1 MIGPKSGLKW
11 SCRLASPA
19 TYGAESGQQR
29 HQRGVGR
36 LLAVGL
42 NYPRGEKMKLTRTAK
57 FALAVVAS
65 SALAV
70 SLLTPAQAATRSTV
84 ILHETNPITG
94 LNCSLSATNSTT
106 CSAVNYLQGAGF
118 NYYNNKKELIP
129 NTIFGSYKIVKKS
142 ATDFRTSWTVNPGRV
157 WSDGTPITGEDL
169 LLSHVLQSDA
179 YSIAAGLGDPKSKT
193 EKPAFNGLGYSGVYA
208 TNIVGEPTLS
218 ADKMTVTL
226 RFKKPIA
233 NWDLYGPGP
242 GSVHALVLMAEG
254 KKALG
259 TVAENEAARARFV
272 TAFNNKDTALLKKM
286 GEIWTKDYTIT
297 TVDKTTNPLLLISNG
312 GFILESAV
320 AKTSV
325 TLKKNPKYNSGPAMS
340 GTIDTVVFKFI
351 GDGTAA
357 AQALANGELDVY
369 AGQATADGVALLK
382 KISAVN
388 VTGKSEVA
396 YEHWDLHYDTVPD
409 EAPYTG
415 LFSVKD
421 GAKSLALRKAFLLA
435 LPRDEIMSKLIA
447 PINGET
453 TAIKSTWVAPG
464 SALYTKVSAANG
476 SNFYTRGTQETRNAS
491 ALALVQKYYPNVLKS
506 PLKVRV
512 LVPGNNPRRA
522 SEFALAKANLAKVGF
537 DLVGDVRTD
546 WPSKLG
552 NSDYDAYFFA
562 WVASSVTQRQSAEV
576 FDTNGGNNI
585 IGYSNSTVDGI
596 ISTLDAPLSI
606 SVLAA
611 KYIAIERLTNADAIT
626 IGVFIHPG
634 VVAINKELK
643 NLKPSPLSPQMVWN
657 YWEWTY

>member
-1 MIGPKSGLKW
+1 
-11 SCRLASPA
+11 
-19 TYGAESGQQR
+19 
-29 HQRGVGR
+29 
-36 LLAVGL
+36 
-42 NYPRGEKMKLTRTAK
+42 MKFTRSAK
-57 FALAVVAS
+57 FALAAAAAA
-65 SALAV
+65 ALAV

-106 CSAVNYLQGAGF
+106 CSAVSYLQGAGF
-118 NYYNNKKELIP
+118 NYYNNKKELVK
-129 NTIFGSYKIVKKS
+129 NTIFGSYKITKKS
-142 ATDFRTSWTVNPGRV
+142 ANDFRVQYTVNPGRV
-157 WSDGTPITGEDL
+157 WSDGTPIDGVDL
-169 LLSHVLQSDA
+169 LLSHVLSSDA

-193 EKPAFNGLGYSGVYA
+193 TKPAFNGLGYSGVYA
-208 TNIVGEPTLS
+208 DNIVGDPVLS
-218 ADKMTVTL
+218 ADKMSVTL
-226 RFKKPIA
+226 QYKKPIA

-242 GSVHALVLMAEG
+242 AAVHTLVLMADG
-254 KKALG
+254 KTSLQSASANQDAKDRFL
-259 TVAENEAARARFV
+259 AAFKS
-272 TAFNNKDTALLKKM
+272 KDTALLKKM
-286 GEIWTKDYTIT
+286 GKIWSEDYTIT
-297 TVDKTTNPLLLISNG
+297 TVDSKTNPLLLVSNG
-312 GFILESAV
+312 GFILDSAV

-325 TLKKNPKYNSGPAMS
+325 TLVKNPKYNSGPAMS
-340 GTIDTVVFKFI
+340 GTIDKVVFKFI

-369 AGQATADGVALLK
+369 AGQATADGVAKLK
-382 KISAVN
+382 AISAVN
-388 VTGKSEVA
+388 LVGVNNVA

-435 LPRDEIMSKLIA
+435 IPRNEIMEKLIA
-447 PINGET
+447 PINGVT
-453 TAIKSTWVAPG
+453 TPIQSTWVSPG
-464 SALYTKVSAANG
+464 SATYDKVIAANG
-476 SNFYTRGTQETRNAS
+476 SAFYSRGTQETRNAS
-491 ALALVQKYYPNVLKS
+491 ALALVQKYYPDVLKS

-522 SEFALAKANLAKVGF
+522 SEFALAKANMAKVGF

-585 IGYSNSTVDGI
+585 LGYSNPAVDGI
-596 ISTLDAPLSI
+596 ISTLDSPLSD
-606 SVLAA
+606 SLLAA
-611 KYIAIERLTNADAIT
+611 KYIQIERLTNADAIT
-626 IGVFIHPG
+626 IGVFVHPG
-634 VVAINKELK
+634 VVAVNKDLK
-643 NLKPSPLSPQMVWN
+643 NVKPAPLSPQMVWN